1 MGLVDELSARIDSAR
16 AAYNERVNAAT
27 DAFNKA
33 AGAYHDEID
42 AANAEFSAI
51 AIQSVNG
58 SRTRRSVM
66 ALRSSNRTPAA
77 KIQMRRQSLA
87 SMNRC
92 SRRLSP
98 TENCQDRWRSRVR
111 LTRWGSVRSRS
122 HSSPD

>member
-27 DAFNKA
+27 EAFNKA

-58 SRTRRSVM
+58 FTNKTIGNGHEEFQPYARSEDPDAEAKVARR
-66 ALRSSNRTPAA
+66 
-77 KIQMRRQSLA
+77 
-87 SMNRC
+87 
-92 SRRLSP
+92 
-98 TENCQDRWRSRVR
+98 
-111 LTRWGSVRSRS
+111 
-122 HSSPD
+122 

>member
-58 SRTRRSVM
+58 FTNKTIGNGPEEFQPHARGEDPD
-66 ALRSSNRTPAA
+66 AEA
-77 KIQMRRQSLA
+77 K
-87 SMNRC
+87 
-92 SRRLSP
+92 
-98 TENCQDRWRSRVR
+98 SRVDE
-111 LTRWGSVRSRS
+111 SVLAAAIANGILPRPMEIPS
-122 HSSPD
+122 